1 MIEVIIHYQRPGGTG
16 GDGRSTFSDENLADA
31 EAMLEGARGYDSGF
45 YSGSIE
51 HISAEGR
58 VVLKYIEDP
67 QFPCSN

>member
-1 MIEVIIHYQRPGGTG
+1 MIEVIIHYQRSEETG
-16 GDGRSTFSDENLADA
+16 GDNRTTFCDEHLDKA

-58 VVLKYIEDP
+58 VVLKYVEDP